1 MVNGVLPVPHRKR
14 VIALFS
20 EGSQTSPWRYYNDC
34 NFYYSHYKIT
44 HNQPLETL
52 KQSSFFLSLHE
63 HIINLRFYFC
73 LPAWCRCM
81 NITCAFRA
89 KFHKILGAHAS
100 HSSWPLSMCPLSLL
114 FCAESEGFDVL
125 IVKSLCLAGRNFPQL
140 CECIVNVSPTERD
153 RLWARA
159 FQKKRDGS
167 LQAGASSPLQ
177 EAGVEERTPLK
188 SNAKCRKRPCKLD
201 LLL

>member
-14 VIALFS
+14 VIAFVA

-89 KFHKILGAHAS
+89 KFRKILRAHAS
-100 HSSWPLSMCPLSLL
+100 HSSWPLSMSPLSLL

-125 IVKSLCLAGRNFPQL
+125 IVKSLCLAGRNLPQL
-140 CECIVNVSPTERD
+140 CKRIVNEYFTHRE